1 MQRRITVKPEMD
13 KVAKS
18 ADRRPGPACG
28 TECEGWTVVTPTSQA
43 EPLALL

>member
-1 MQRRITVKPEMD
+1 MHRRITVKPEMD

-18 ADRRPGPACG
+18 VDTRPGLAYG